1 MLTGGLVIIYQCFN
15 ALTKD
20 IEYLNGNMRRPRN
33 SISNRGRRVEGVG
46 IVLPKIACGTVSS
59 EFSEILAIGGGTFR
73 DSVKY
78 PDTIS
83 FKLSRLYDGRL
94 SQPPEP

>member
-46 IVLPKIACGTVSS
+46 IVLPKIACGNSKLGVLGDLSHRR
-59 EFSEILAIGGGTFR
+59 R
-73 DSVKY
+73 D
-78 PDTIS
+78 IS
-83 FKLSRLYDGRL
+83 
-94 SQPPEP
+94 